1 MGAPFD
7 ELTAGRRAFVARASL
22 SELGTL
28 VGRPGRAALAARPHL
43 VARIDQHVAAIRDAL
58 GNQLVEPVALA
69 GYAAALRD
77 AARATGDTL
86 ETWDAPSWMM
96 LRLLA
101 VCVLSRH

>member
-22 SELGTL
+22 SELATL
-28 VGRPGRAALAARPHL
+28 LGRPGRAALSTRPDL
-43 VARIDQHVAAIRDAL
+43 VAQIDQHVAAIRDAL

-77 AARATGDTL
+77 AARVTGDTL
-86 ETWDAPSWMM
+86 ESWDTPTWMM

-101 VCVLSRH
+101 VCVLSTI

>member
-22 SELGTL
+22 SELAIL
-28 VGRPGRAALAARPHL
+28 LGRPGRAALAARPDL
-43 VARIDQHVAAIRDAL
+43 VAQIDQHVAAIRDAL
-58 GNQLVEPVALA
+58 GNLVEPVALA

-77 AARATGDTL
+77 AARVAGDTL
-86 ETWDAPSWMM
+86 ETWGSPSWMM

-101 VCVLSRH
+101 VCVLSNN

>member
-22 SELGTL
+22 SELTAL
-28 VGRPGRAALAARPHL
+28 VGQPGRVAVAARADL
-43 VARIDQHVAAIRDAL
+43 LAQVDQHVAAIRDAL

-77 AARATGDTL
+77 AARFTGDTL
-86 ETWDAPSWMM
+86 ETWDAPTWMM
-96 LRLLA
+96 VRLLA
-101 VCVLSRH
+101 VCVLSGN